1 MISSSARA
9 YLSLLS
15 ATTNVVLGS
24 ASTSSGPLGFCR
36 GIRGP
41 SHLRQGLL
49 DPLLIDDEPLL
60 IDDEDLEDAERRRLH
75 VNAWA
80 DGVRLLIT
88 VHPLKALKRTGE

>member
-1 MISSSARA
+1 MWLRFRTEVCCCLGTLGDFVLRA
-9 YLSLLS
+9 
-15 ATTNVVLGS
+15 
-24 ASTSSGPLGFCR
+24 
-36 GIRGP
+36 P

-88 VHPLKALKRTGE
+88 VHPLKAVKRTGE